1 MCGITGI
8 MYEQLG
14 STENIE
20 RMTKTLE
27 HRGPD
32 TTQFMQDGAIQLGHT
47 RLAIIDVKDGQQPM
61 QRTVRDETYTMVYNG
76 ELYNTDELRRYLVEQ
91 GYQFTTR
98 SDTEVLLYAF
108 IHWGF
113 ECVARLNGIFAFAVY
128 KHREKKL
135 YIARDRFGVKPLFYS
150 YNGGVFLFASE
161 IKALLAHPLCEP
173 IVNKEGLALLLTI
186 GPSRVPGKTV
196 YERILELPPGHY
208 LSLHNEKLTIDRYY
222 SIESKTHEDD
232 LQTTIDKVEYLVT
245 KAIQKQLVSDVPV
258 CTFLSG
264 GIDSSIIS
272 KVASEIMPKP
282 LHTYSLEFLN
292 NEDYFKQNDFQVST
306 DTPFVKQMVEA
317 ISSEHHVIT
326 LQEEQLFNALQH
338 SLNAKDY
345 PSMADIDSSLYLFCE
360 KIAKQF
366 RVALSGECADELF
379 GGYPWFAKESVNFPW
394 IQSINER
401 DELLKPNMRDTLN
414 ITKTLDEIYNK
425 AIEPVSNESKHHQLL
440 YLNQMYFM
448 QTLLERKDRMSMA
461 HGLEV
466 RVPFADHELVE
477 YVWHI
482 PHEMKRTGGVE
493 KGLLRHAFDRHLPK
507 DVLWRKKNPFPK
519 THNPFYTEL
528 VQQELQ
534 SRYNDSQSILKVLF
548 DQEAFTQLIK
558 SGGAS
563 FKKPWFGQLMTG
575 PQLLA
580 YFIQLDDWFKQYRI
594 QLVL

>member
-1 MCGITGI
+1 MCGIAGI
-8 MYEQLG
+8 LYEQMG
-14 STENIE
+14 ENNIE

-32 TTQFMQDGAIQLGHT
+32 ATQYFKDELVQLGHT

-61 QRTVRDETYTMVYNG
+61 QRTVGDETYTLVYNG
-76 ELYNTDELRRYLVEQ
+76 ELYNTDELRQYLVEQ

-108 IHWGF
+108 IHWGI
-113 ECVARLNGIFAFAVY
+113 EGLERLNGIFAFAVY
-128 KHREKKL
+128 MHRQKKL
-135 YIARDRFGVKPLFYS
+135 YVVRDRFGVKPLFYS

-161 IKALLAHPLCEP
+161 IKALLAHPLCDP
-173 IVNKEGLALLLTI
+173 IVNKEGLAILLTI

-208 LSLHNEKLTIDRYY
+208 LSVNDGKVTVDRYY

-272 KVASEIMPKP
+272 KVASDMMP

-292 NEDYFKQNDFQVST
+292 NENHFKQNDFQVSA
-306 DTPFVKQMVEA
+306 DAPYVQKMVEA
-317 ISSEHHVIT
+317 IKSEHHVVT
-326 LQEEQLFNALQH
+326 LQEEQLFNALHH
-338 SLNAKDY
+338 SLLAKDY
-345 PSMADIDSSLYLFCE
+345 PSMADIDSSLYLFCGN
-360 KIAKQF
+360 ISKQF

-379 GGYPWFAKESVNFPW
+379 GGYPWFTKENVHFPW
-394 IQSINER
+394 IQSIHER
-401 DELLKPNMRDTLN
+401 DELLNRSMRQSLN
-414 ITKTLDEIYNK
+414 LTKTLEDLYNK
-425 AIEPVSNESKHHQLL
+425 AIEPVSNKSKHHQLL

-482 PHEMKRTGGVE
+482 PHEVKRMGGVE

-507 DVLWRKKNPFPK
+507 EVLWRKKNPFPK
-519 THNPFYTEL
+519 THNPLYTKL
-528 VQQELQ
+528 VQNELQ
-534 SRYNDSQSILKVLF
+534 SRYSDSQSILKLLF
-548 DQEAFTQLIK
+548 DQEAFTQLIQT
-558 SGGAS
+558 GGAS

-580 YFIQLDDWFKQYRI
+580 YFIQLDEWFKAYRI

>member
-8 MYEQLG
+8 MYEQTG
-14 STENIE
+14 NPENIE
-20 RMTKTLE
+20 RMVRTLE

-32 TTQFMQDGAIQLGHT
+32 ATQYMQDGAIKLGHT

-61 QRTVRDETYTMVYNG
+61 QRTVGDETYTLVYNG
-76 ELYNTDELRRYLVEQ
+76 ELYNTDELRGYLVEQ
-91 GYQFTTR
+91 GFHFSTR

-108 IHWGF
+108 IHWGIK
-113 ECVARLNGIFAFAVY
+113 CVERLNGIFAFAVY
-128 KHREKKL
+128 MHREKKL
-135 YIARDRFGVKPLFYS
+135 FVVRDRFGVKPLFYS

-161 IKALLAHPLCEP
+161 IKALLAHPLCAP
-173 IVNKEGLALLLTI
+173 IVNKEGLASLLTI

-208 LSLHNEKLTIDRYY
+208 LSVHNETLKVGRYY
-222 SIESKTHEDD
+222 SIESKTHEDN
-232 LQTTIDKVEYLVT
+232 LQTTIDTVEDLVT
-245 KAIQKQLVSDVPV
+245 KAIKKQLVSDVPV

-272 KVASEIMPKP
+272 KVASDVMPKP

-292 NEDYFKQNDFQVST
+292 NADYFKQNDFQVSA
-306 DTPFVKQMVEA
+306 DEPYVQQMVEA

-326 LQEEQLFNALQH
+326 LQEENLFNALQN
-338 SLNAKDY
+338 SLKAKDY

-360 KIAKQF
+360 KISKQF

-394 IQSINER
+394 IQSIHER
-401 DELLKPNMRDTLN
+401 DDLLKPDMSETLN
-414 ITKTLDEIYNK
+414 IKKTLDEIYNK

-477 YVWHI
+477 YVFHI

-493 KGLLRHAFDRHLPK
+493 KGLLRHAFDRQLPK

-519 THNPFYTEL
+519 THNPHYTKL

-534 SRYNDSQSILKVLF
+534 SRYSDSQSILKVLF
-548 DQEAFTQLIK
+548 DHESFTQLIK

>member
-8 MYEQLG
+8 MYEQTG
-14 STENIE
+14 NTENIE
-20 RMTKTLE
+20 RMVRTLE

-32 TTQFMQDGAIQLGHT
+32 TTQYMQDGAIQLGHT

-61 QRTVRDETYTMVYNG
+61 QRTVGDETYTLVYNG
-76 ELYNTDELRRYLVEQ
+76 ELYNTDELRGYLVEQ
-91 GYQFTTR
+91 GYHFTTR
-98 SDTEVLLYAF
+98 SDTEVLLFAF
-108 IHWGF
+108 IHWGI
-113 ECVARLNGIFAFAVY
+113 ESVERLNGIFAFAVY
-128 KHREKKL
+128 MHREKKL
-135 YIARDRFGVKPLFYS
+135 FVVRDRFGVKPLFYS

-161 IKALLAHPLCEP
+161 IKALLAHPLCTP
-173 IVNKEGLALLLTI
+173 IVNKEGLASLLTI

-208 LSLHNEKLTIDRYY
+208 LSVHNETLKVGRYY

-232 LQTTIDKVEYLVT
+232 LQTTIDTVEHLVT

-272 KVASEIMPKP
+272 KVASDIMPKP
-282 LHTYSLEFLN
+282 LHTFSLEFLN
-292 NEDYFKQNDFQVST
+292 NADYFKQNDFQVSA
-306 DTPFVKQMVEA
+306 DAPFVQQMVEA
-317 ISSEHHVIT
+317 ISSKHQVVT
-326 LQEEQLFNALQH
+326 LQEEQLFDALQN
-338 SLNAKDY
+338 SLKAKDY

-379 GGYPWFAKESVNFPW
+379 GGYPWFARESEGFPW

-401 DELLKPNMRDTLN
+401 DELLKGEMREKLN
-414 ITKTLDEIYNK
+414 ITETLDEIYNK
-425 AIEPVSNESKHHQLL
+425 AIEPVSHESKHHQLL

-477 YVWHI
+477 YVFHI

-493 KGLLRHAFDRHLPK
+493 KGLLRHAFDRQLPK

-519 THNPFYTEL
+519 THNPHYTKL

-534 SRYNDSQSILKVLF
+534 SRYSDSQSILKILF
-548 DQEAFTQLIK
+548 DHESFTQLMK

>member
-8 MYEQLG
+8 MYEQTG
-14 STENIE
+14 DTKNIE
-20 RMTKTLE
+20 CMTNTLG

-32 TTQFMQDGAIQLGHT
+32 ATQYMQDGAIQLGHT

-61 QRTVRDETYTMVYNG
+61 QRTVREETYTLVYNG
-76 ELYNTDELRRYLVEQ
+76 ELYNTDELRQKLVGI
-91 GYQFTTR
+91 GYHFTTR

-108 IHWGF
+108 IHWGI
-113 ECVARLNGIFAFAVY
+113 ECVERLNGIFAFAVY
-128 KHREKKL
+128 MHREKKL

-150 YNGGVFLFASE
+150 YNRGVFLFASE
-161 IKALLAHPLCEP
+161 IKALLAHPLCTP
-173 IVNKEGLALLLTI
+173 IVNNEGLTLLLTI

-196 YERILELPPGHY
+196 YEHILELPPGHY
-208 LSLHNEKLTIDRYY
+208 LSVHNEKVTVGRYY
-222 SIESKTHEDD
+222 SIESKVHEDD
-232 LQTTIDKVEYLVT
+232 LQTTIDKVEHLVT
-245 KAIQKQLVSDVPV
+245 KAIQRQLVSDVPV

-272 KVASEIMPKP
+272 KIASDTMP
-282 LHTYSLEFLN
+282 LHTFSLEFLN
-292 NEDYFKQNDFQVST
+292 NAEHFKENDFQVSA
-306 DTPFVKQMVEA
+306 DTPFVQKMVDA
-317 ISSEHHVIT
+317 IRSEHHVVT
-326 LQEEQLFNALQH
+326 LREEQLFDALQH
-338 SLNAKDY
+338 ALIAKDY

-360 KIAKQF
+360 TISKQF

-379 GGYPWFAKESVNFPW
+379 GGYPWFTKENENFPW

-401 DELLKPNMRDTLN
+401 NELLKPTIRETLKL
-414 ITKTLDEIYNK
+414 TKTIDELYMK

-448 QTLLERKDRMSMA
+448 QTLLERKDRMSMS

-493 KGLLRHAFDRHLPK
+493 KGLLRHAFTRHLPK
-507 DVLWRKKNPFPK
+507 EVLWRKKNPFPK
-519 THNPFYTEL
+519 THNPLYTKL
-528 VQQELQ
+528 VQNELQ

-548 DQEAFTQLIK
+548 DQVAFTQLIE

-580 YFIQLDDWFKQYRI
+580 YFIQVDEWFKQYRI

>member
-8 MYEQLG
+8 MYEQL
-14 STENIE
+14 SDTKNIE

-32 TTQFMQDGAIQLGHT
+32 ATQFMQEGVIQLGHT

-61 QRTVRDETYTMVYNG
+61 QRTVGNETYTMVYNG
-76 ELYNTDELRRYLVEQ
+76 ELYNTDELRHYLVDQ

-108 IHWGF
+108 IHWGS
-113 ECVARLNGIFAFAVY
+113 ECVERLNGIFAFAIY
-128 KHREKKL
+128 MHHEKKL

-150 YNGGVFLFASE
+150 YNDGVFLFASE
-161 IKALLAHPLCEP
+161 IKALLSHPLCSP
-173 IVNKEGLALLLTI
+173 IVNKDGLALLLTI

-208 LSLHNEKLTIDRYY
+208 LSMHNEKLTVGRYY

-232 LQTTIDKVEYLVT
+232 LQTTIDTVEHLVT

-272 KVASEIMPKP
+272 KIASDIMP
-282 LHTYSLEFLN
+282 LQTFSLEFLN
-292 NEDYFKQNDFQVST
+292 NADYFKQNDFQVSA
-306 DTPFVKQMVEA
+306 DTPFVQKMIEA
-317 ISSEHHVIT
+317 ISSEHHVVT
-326 LQEEQLFNALQH
+326 LREEQLFTALNDA
-338 SLNAKDY
+338 LKAKDY

-360 KIAKQF
+360 NISKQF
-366 RVALSGECADELF
+366 RGALSGECADELF
-379 GGYPWFAKESVNFPW
+379 GGYPWFTKQYTNFPW

-401 DELLKPNMRDTLN
+401 DDLLKPTMRETLN
-414 ITKTLDEIYNK
+414 LTKTLDELYNK
-425 AIEPVSNESKHHQLL
+425 AIEPVSNESEHHQLL

-493 KGLLRHAFDRHLPK
+493 KGLLRHAFDGQLP
-507 DVLWRKKNPFPK
+507 DEVLWRKKNPFPK
-519 THNPFYTEL
+519 THNPLYTKI
-528 VQQELQ
+528 VQQDLQ
-534 SRYNDSQSILKVLF
+534 SRYSDSQSILKVLF
-548 DQEAFTQLIK
+548 DHEAFTQLIE

-580 YFIQLDDWFKQYRI
+580 YFIQLDEWFKQYRI